1 MTAKEWPRDVVDD
14 QNFTVIHELAAKRL
28 DGQSGLDSLLVSS
41 REGVT
46 RLYYE
51 DGRWKKELIGRGE
64 PKREDQKDNSTT
76 PGSGDHWGT
85 GGADIGRVGSDRYA
99 YVATI
104 DPFHSTKVCVYTK
117 HDDPTHRGSKWK
129 RHVLDTYG
137 TPTQQKHWG
146 DGPGHYVTCADI
158 DGDGVDEIL
167 LSMFGPL
174 DRNDDGSLKAAKG
187 ILCYKPI
194 HLEDGVFAKWH
205 PIVESSGRCDVGN
218 FYGNGKRDIVS
229 ISYSVKDYYQE
240 LHPAMR
246 LYKNLTRDD
255 LQTISVSCQRP
266 TNSIFGTVWE
276 TISGK
281 ETEKDARTDAG
292 KEIMVYLPDP
302 VNISNRAPAGLI
314 KQDLIEVADIEIS
327 VEVHPSGREV
337 KAEANEGIKVL
348 YGSLADAKDQKV
360 KRTPFGTNRFPD
372 KESLKPPRPEQ
383 QPSKKEPAS
392 PSVYTFTADQCS
404 GAIILRLTPTDT
416 TDTFKTYRK
425 ATDVDDKVQTLFDL
439 GNFGLETPKLKF
451 SKVEKLWW
459 GEEFTNV
466 EFYNLTGFHFRFLE
480 TKQHVA
486 HMQFWIAGPK
496 VDARLHDHTDQ
507 AFRELHTCLSQG
519 TPQEQ
524 VSGTAKQGGMVAPRK
539 EYYSKSFE
547 DVKKLEEKLNEGA
560 FDYCAL
566 MPLEEHGK
574 IWHTLNDGRTI
585 YRKNGTVSYPAHAW
599 RAGVGNAGENVDVWM
614 ALEFDARV

>member
-1 MTAKEWPRDVVDD
+1 MASNRRILWKMRCRVSVS
-14 QNFTVIHELAAKRL
+14 F
-28 DGQSGLDSLLVSS
+28 SS
-41 REGVT
+41 RANHT
-46 RLYYE
+46 QYYLTNICS
-51 DGRWKKELIGRGE
+51 R
-64 PKREDQKDNSTT
+64 
-76 PGSGDHWGT
+76 
-85 GGADIGRVGSDRYA
+85 
-99 YVATI
+99 
-104 DPFHSTKVCVYTK
+104 
-117 HDDPTHRGSKWK
+117 
-129 RHVLDTYG
+129 
-137 TPTQQKHWG
+137 
-146 DGPGHYVTCADI
+146 
-158 DGDGVDEIL
+158 
-167 LSMFGPL
+167 
-174 DRNDDGSLKAAKG
+174 
-187 ILCYKPI
+187 
-194 HLEDGVFAKWH
+194 
-205 PIVESSGRCDVGN
+205 N
-218 FYGNGKRDIVS
+218 FYGNGKCDIVS
-229 ISYSVKDYYQE
+229 ISYNVKDYYQE
-240 LHPAMR
+240 LHPAVR

-255 LQTISVSCQRP
+255 LQTISVNCQRP

-302 VNISNRAPAGLI
+302 ANISNRAAAGLI
-314 KQDLIEVADIEIS
+314 KQDLIEVADIKIS

-360 KRTPFGTNRFPD
+360 KRTPLGTNRFPD

-486 HMQFWIAGPK
+486 HMQFWIAVIPGPK

-507 AFRELHTCLSQG
+507 AFWELHTCLSQG

-524 VSGTAKQGGMVAPRK
+524 VSGTDKQGGMVAPRK
-539 EYYSKSFE
+539 EYYSKSFD

-574 IWHTLNDGRTI
+574 IWHTLDDGRTI